1 MDFDRKLRTMHPLST
16 LYDPRTLSATA
27 VDPSMTRDLDLS
39 MIDPLDPSTTLEP
52 SMRPPSIDPLDD
64 PLEPSATPRRLDHLS
79 LGDEPVFFFSSFL
92 IQH

>member
-16 LYDPRTLSATA
+16 LYDTRTLSATA
-27 VDPSMTRDLDLS
+27 LDPSTTRDLDLS

-52 SMRPPSIDPLDD
+52 SMRPPSTPSTTLSNPLRPLDD
-64 PLEPSATPRRLDHLS
+64 STLS
-79 LGDEPVFFFSSFL
+79 VMNLSFYFSSSFL